1 MSPGYPSSNEYRAA
15 FQYIKESLTDPILK
29 EGAVKTN
36 SLGPQVFSGNFAYAY
51 EITSQYRIKYAVR
64 CFRYPSRDREE
75 RYVAIS
81 KFLKRLKS
89 YYFVDFE
96 YQSDGIAIKGIK
108 YPIVKMAWVDGA
120 LLGQFIAE
128 NYSNRRRLKNLITSL
143 IALAR
148 FIEYSGFAHGDIQTG
163 NIIVNNDGKDLK
175 LIDYDGIYVKDI
187 KELGNC
193 ECGTPNFQHPQ
204 RGNAWNSKL
213 DRFSF
218 ICLYVALN
226 ALIERYSLWEE
237 LSCDEE
243 SILFIASDYEDT
255 KNSKAFNKLMQIE
268 NMKEDAQKFKRIC
281 EASFDKIPSL
291 DDFIAGDNIP
301 HYYRTSKFVY
311 FASAIIVLVAS
322 VVYFLE
328 KGYTIDTIYQKI
340 DMKEFFEEK
349 EKRVKAI
356 DEHQKTTMIIR
367 SAQDYTDTIKQLDGL
382 YAQLPNDNDIR
393 LLSALTYAMSGY
405 DDAKLS
411 ALIAPLE
418 TKKLEDA
425 RLYFALAALYWR
437 KNDMQN
443 AKYFI
448 DLAKNN
454 PYIDS
459 KLKRLSSLFADI
471 ITAQS
476 DVYDRYKNTFN
487 DKESEIFA
495 EAMVLWE
502 NNYALKEYFEEIY
515 ADGFIGFSNEY
526 EFNIEHQSFAE
537 WFDAYASYNMGKGL
551 KSLIKLYKQHPKN
564 AQLLYL
570 ITVGIANLHIEGSEG
585 KCYFR
590 RDKYLK
596 IAKEFSEEVAA
607 LNAKKAIDF
616 ARELI
621 ELPFSQTKSYYALSL
636 AYYANGEF
644 EIANGIANIAK
655 TKLTSEDSD
664 EIREKIATLIA
675 NINNSAA
682 CRLNNKT

>member
-1 MSPGYPSSNEYRAA
+1 MSSSYPNSNEYRAA
-15 FQYIKESLTDPILK
+15 FQYVKESLTDPVLK
-29 EGAVKTN
+29 EGIVKTN

-81 KFLKRLKS
+81 KFLKHLKS

-96 YQSDGIAIKGIK
+96 YQSDGITVSGIK
-108 YPIVKMAWVDGA
+108 YPIVKMAWIDGV
-120 LLGQFIAE
+120 LLGQFISE

-148 FIEYSGFAHGDIQTG
+148 FIEHSGLAHGDIQTG
-163 NIIVNNDGKDLK
+163 NIIVNNDGRDLK
-175 LIDYDGIYVKDI
+175 LIDYDGMYVRDI

-204 RGNAWNSKL
+204 RGNAWNAKL

-226 ALIERYSLWEE
+226 ALIEQYSLWEE

-243 SILFIASDYEDT
+243 SILFVTSDYEDT
-255 KNSKAFNKLMQIE
+255 KNSKAFHKLMQIE

-281 EASFDKIPSL
+281 EAPFDKIPSL

-301 HYYRTSKFVY
+301 NYYHTSKFVY
-311 FASAIIVLVAS
+311 FASAIILLVAG
-322 VVYFLE
+322 VVYLLE
-328 KGYTIDTIYQKI
+328 NGYTIDTIYQKTGAKEQN
-340 DMKEFFEEK
+340 MKTVNELQK
-349 EKRVKAI
+349 EAAI
-356 DEHQKTTMIIR
+356 NIYSVR
-367 SAQDYTDTIKQLDGL
+367 DYTDTIRQLDDL
-382 YAQLPNDNDIR
+382 HMQLPNDNDIR
-393 LLSALTYAMSGY
+393 LLSAMTYAVSGY

-411 ALIAPLE
+411 ALITPLE
-418 TKKLEDA
+418 AKKMEDS
-425 RLYFALAALYWR
+425 RLYFVLAVLYWR

-443 AKYFI
+443 AKYYV
-448 DLAKNN
+448 DLTKNDMHM
-454 PYIDS
+454 DS
-459 KLKRLSSLFADI
+459 KLKRLSISFADI
-471 ITAQS
+471 IDIQLNAYNRHK
-476 DVYDRYKNTFN
+476 DAFN
-487 DKESEIFA
+487 GKDNDIFA

-502 NNYALKEYFEEIY
+502 NNYALKEYFEEIFL
-515 ADGFIGFSNEY
+515 DGFIGFSNEY

-551 KSLIKLYKQHPKN
+551 KSLIKLYDRHPKN

-570 ITVGIANLHIEGSEG
+570 ITTNIANLYIENSEG

-596 IAKEFSEEVAA
+596 VAKEFGEELAVI
-607 LNAKKAIDF
+607 NAKRAIDF
-616 ARELI
+616 AKELA
-621 ELPFSQTKSYYALSL
+621 ELPFSQTQSYYALAL
-636 AYYANGEF
+636 AYYANGELD
-644 EIANGIANIAK
+644 IAAGIANIAK
-655 TKLTSEDSD
+655 TKLTNEDSN
-664 EIREKIATLIA
+664 EIREKIAALLIH
-675 NINNSAA
+675 INDSIA
-682 CRLNNKT
+682 CRSNSKTQ